1 MSSKL
6 GWLALLFLATLGL
19 PACGTFGG
27 QSLPF
32 QTIAQG
38 EQLRSAAFEPQE
50 YGKPEIL
57 VIAEPKDIDA
67 FIQFIRMPDNPP
79 GGAADPQVRLVNQI
93 RQIDYDANL
102 LIIVLQGIQGMG
114 GFKTDIQKIVRK
126 EDEMQVDAEF
136 IRPRGG
142 PTIMTDPY
150 SVVSVAKNNL
160 RGKTIRFVL
169 WSNGKK
175 VSEITYTVS

>member
-6 GWLALLFLATLGL
+6 GWLALLFLAILGL

-67 FIQFIRMPDNPP
+67 LIQFMRMPDNPP
-79 GGAADPQVRLVNQI
+79 GGAADPQVRLINQI
-93 RQIDYDANL
+93 RQVNYDANL
-102 LIIVLQGIQGMG
+102 LIVVLHGVQGMG
-114 GFKTDIQKIVRK
+114 GFRIDIQKIVRK
-126 EDEMQVDAEF
+126 EDEVHVDAKS

-142 PTIMTDPY
+142 PAVITDPY
-150 SVVSVAKNNL
+150 SIESLAKNDL
-160 RGKTIRFVL
+160 RGKTIRFILRV
-169 WSNGKK
+169 NGNM
-175 VSEITYTVS
+175 VAETTYIGS